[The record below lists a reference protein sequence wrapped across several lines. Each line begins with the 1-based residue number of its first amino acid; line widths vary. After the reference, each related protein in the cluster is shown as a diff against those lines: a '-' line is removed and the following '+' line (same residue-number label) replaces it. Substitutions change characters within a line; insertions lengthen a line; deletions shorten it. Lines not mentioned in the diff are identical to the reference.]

1 MTTTFQ
7 INEIDSWPEA
17 VRSYIL
23 DRYGSITSVEVLSG
37 LSRNIVRKVNTA
49 SKSVVL
55 KKSVHPAE
63 WLFYKHVAPQLDSLD
78 ISTPKVEFLFQS
90 STHYWLILEHI
101 PFPFPRT
108 RWNSDAD
115 LLSLLYR
122 LHHSPE
128 ISGHEMMFKPAWPDT
143 MTHNAMSLL
152 HSKQVSP
159 SLAAQFFTK
168 AQQESA
174 KVLADSC
181 WICGDPNPKNLGLR
195 ANGQLVLFDWERFG
209 RGTPAVDI
217 AITVLG
223 LGNGASYRRAA
234 TTYLANRSIQ
244 MDSHEIADLT
254 HSICVAKAWVI
265 VDLLSKVATN
275 EVEYA
280 PVMDKLLEYLPA
292 WLEEGNKLLA

>member
-1 MTTTFQ
+1 MKTNSY
-7 INEIDSWPEA
+7 ISEIDTWPKA
-17 VRSYIL
+17 VHSYIL
-23 DRYGSITSVEVLSG
+23 DTYGSIASVEILSG

-55 KKSVHPAE
+55 KKSIHPAE
-63 WLFYKHVAPQLDSLD
+63 LLFYKDVAPQLDSLD

-101 PFPFPRT
+101 PLPFPRE
-108 RWNSDAD
+108 RWNSDD
-115 LLSLLYR
+115 EVLSLLYR
-122 LHHSPE
+122 LHHSTE

-143 MTHNAMSLL
+143 ITDNAMSLL
-152 HSKQVSP
+152 HSKQLST
-159 SLAAQFFTK
+159 SSAAQFFTK

-174 KVLADSC
+174 NVLADTC

-195 ANGQLVLFDWERFG
+195 ANGQIVLFDWERFG

-223 LGNGASYRRAA
+223 LGNAASYRRAA
-234 TTYLANRSIQ
+234 TKYLANRSIQ
-244 MDSHEIADLT
+244 MDSNEIAHLT
-254 HSICVAKAWVI
+254 HSVCVAKAWVI
-265 VDLLSKVATN
+265 VDILSKVATN
-275 EVEYA
+275 QVEYA
-280 PVMDKLLEYLPA
+280 PVIDRLLEYLPA